1 MIGKGVVAKG
11 RFFSGVKKPVRVI
24 SGVTPIAVM
33 TAPLPCPGRCIYCP
47 GGPQMNTPKS
57 YLPDSP
63 VPLRASRVNYDPYM
77 QVVSRVAQ
85 YRAMGHPVSKVEVI
99 VMGGTFTA
107 LPLNYQYWFIL
118 NVYRALN
125 DYPVWSSGSPSGDL
139 EVEELRNEDARA
151 RVVALTIETRPD
163 FAYEKQ
169 ANWMLSYGATRV
181 ELGVQSIY
189 DDVLARVKRGHG
201 VAEVVKSTRILKDSA
216 YKVCYHV
223 MPGLPGS
230 DPDRDL
236 AMVDELFSNPDFK
249 PDCVKIY
256 PTLVVPGTELYE
268 MWRRGEYRSYDT
280 ETWLSLLAKMLARV
294 PRWVRV
300 MRFGRDIPLHWVVD
314 GPRIGNLREEVWGF
328 MARMGLRCVEIRC
341 REVGH
346 RILERGEPPRPSRLW
361 INRINYEASGGEEV
375 YLEVIDDEDTL
386 YGILRLR
393 IPNKPHRPELRG
405 RVALVRELHVYGP
418 QVAVGGEPSGLLWW
432 QHRGIGRALMAKA
445 EEVALEYGASRVF
458 VISGVGVRGYYRLL
472 GYRRYP
478 GSIYMYKDLRRA
490 KPLDYDLGSS
500 SSDETTAGEQYYI
513 QG

>member
-1 MIGKGVVAKG
+1 MVGKGMVAKG

-24 SGVTPIAVM
+24 SGVAPLAVM
-33 TAPLPCPGRCIYCP
+33 TAPLPCPGKCIYCP

-63 VPLRASRVNYDPYM
+63 VPMRAVRVNYDPYM
-77 QVVSRVAQ
+77 QVALRVTQ

-107 LPLNYQYWFIL
+107 LPFNYQYWFIL
-118 NVYRALN
+118 NTYRALN
-125 DYPVWSSGSPSGDL
+125 DYPVWKGAIPSGNL
-139 EVEELRNEDARA
+139 ELEENRNENASA

-163 FAYEKQ
+163 FALEKQ
-169 ANWMLSYGATRV
+169 VNWMIGFGATRV

-189 DDVLARVKRGHG
+189 DDVLSRVKRGHG
-201 VAEVVKSTRILKDSA
+201 VAEVIKSTRVLKDSA

-236 AMVDELFSNPDFK
+236 AMIDELFSNPDFK
-249 PDCVKIY
+249 PDCLKIY

-268 MWRRGEYRSYDT
+268 MWRRGEYSSYSED
-280 ETWLSLLAKMLARV
+280 TWLTLLAKVMAKV

-300 MRFGRDIPLHWVVD
+300 MRFGRDIPLHWIVD
-314 GPRIGNLREEVWGF
+314 GPRIGNLREEVW
-328 MARMGLRCVEIRC
+328 ARMRQMGLKCLEIRC

-346 RILERGEPPRPSRLW
+346 RILENGELPKATVLR
-361 INRINYEASGGEEV
+361 INRINYEASGGDEV

-393 IPNKPHRPELRG
+393 IPGNPHRPELRG
-405 RVALVRELHVYGP
+405 RTALVRELHVYGP
-418 QVAVGGEPSGLLWW
+418 QVMVGSRPINQLWW

-445 EEVALEYGASRVF
+445 EEVAEEYGALRIA
-458 VISGVGVRGYYRLL
+458 VISGVGVREYYRRL

-478 GSIYMYKDLRRA
+478 RSIYMIKDLKRGMRIEYNLNSGVVM
-490 KPLDYDLGSS
+490 PSEYLVTD
-500 SSDETTAGEQYYI
+500 
-513 QG
+513 